1 MTTATTL
8 NTANEYDDAELQAA
22 IDAELQA
29 AIDAEL
35 QIAFLQYLAQ
45 KRKHT
50 LVIKLTST

>member
-8 NTANEYDDAELQAA
+8 NTANEYDY
-22 IDAELQA
+22 AELQA